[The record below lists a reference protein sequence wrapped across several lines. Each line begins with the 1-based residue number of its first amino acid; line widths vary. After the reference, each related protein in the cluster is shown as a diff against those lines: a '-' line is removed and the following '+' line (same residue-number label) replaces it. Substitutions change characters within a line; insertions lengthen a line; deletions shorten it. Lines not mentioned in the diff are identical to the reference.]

1 MSEEV
6 KVVSNSDEELISSRT
21 DERNGMEDD
30 DDDDDDDALPSS
42 SQSADVAFSH
52 AKNSN
57 RSALQ
62 ADHSYKGYGE

>member
-30 DDDDDDDALPSS
+30 DDDDEDALPSS
-42 SQSADVAFSH
+42 SQSADVAISH